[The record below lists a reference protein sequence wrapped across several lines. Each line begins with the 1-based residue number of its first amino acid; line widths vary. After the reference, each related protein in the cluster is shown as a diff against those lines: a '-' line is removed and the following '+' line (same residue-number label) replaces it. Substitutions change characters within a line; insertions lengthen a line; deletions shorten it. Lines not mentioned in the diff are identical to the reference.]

1 MGKIMKNKKNK
12 PNIISHESIN
22 PKQKTNDKIM
32 IKHLKDELREYKR
45 QIKVLKRT
53 IEGLMNEKSSHK
65 SSIDQQ

>member
-1 MGKIMKNKKNK
+1 MKNKKNK
-12 PNIISHESIN
+12 SNIISHESTN
-22 PKQKTNDKIM
+22 PKQKINDEIM

-53 IEGLMNEKSSHK
+53 IEGLMNEKSSHN